1 MRGRIS
7 AEGTPRSGLTAN
19 PPPIMIPNA
28 GPKPPPGVPLDIKI
42 PNVQPANAP
51 SGPPAIHTDHRM
63 PMNSTP
69 RTYRVGKPGM

>member
-1 MRGRIS
+1 MRG
-7 AEGTPRSGLTAN
+7 E
-19 PPPIMIPNA
+19 PPPIHTPNA

-42 PNVQPANAP
+42 PNVQPANVS

-63 PMNSTP
+63 PMSSTP

>member
-19 PPPIMIPNA
+19 PPPIHTPNA
-28 GPKPPPGVPLDIKI
+28 GPKPPPGVPLNIHT
-42 PNVQPANAP
+42 PNVQPANVP

-69 RTYRVGKPGM
+69 RTYRVGKP